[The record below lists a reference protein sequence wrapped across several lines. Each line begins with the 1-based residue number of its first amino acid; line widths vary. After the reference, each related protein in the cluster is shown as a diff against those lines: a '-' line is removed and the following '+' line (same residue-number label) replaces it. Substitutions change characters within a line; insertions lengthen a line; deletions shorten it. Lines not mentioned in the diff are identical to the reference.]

1 MMGPL
6 NVLDEVAEFL
16 SQMGGYDQ
24 SFSER
29 QLKGEVDLE
38 APRGPRPVDERV
50 VNAFV
55 SGLLAFAIAA
65 LVGIGAYVK
74 ANGIHTYFP

>member
-1 MMGPL
+1 MGPRG
-6 NVLDEVAEFL
+6 VLDEIAEFL
-16 SQMGGYDQ
+16 DQLGGYDQ

-38 APRGPRPVDERV
+38 APRGPRPVDARV
-50 VNAFV
+50 VDSFV
-55 SGLLAFAIAA
+55 SGLLAFAIAT
-65 LVGIGAYVK
+65 LVGLGAYIK

>member
-1 MMGPL
+1 MGVF
-6 NVLDEVAEFL
+6 NLD
-16 SQMGGYDQ
+16 QMGGYDN

-29 QLKGEVDLE
+29 QLKGEVELE
-38 APRGPRPVDERV
+38 QPRGPRPVNANV

-55 SGLLAFAIAA
+55 TTLIAFAAT
-65 LVGIGAYVK
+65 LLIGTAWYVK